1 MKFRSKLF
9 CFFLFSSL
17 TSMLFSTIILYKEA
31 SRLIFDEVQ
40 SKIFS
45 FSSLAARVINP
56 KILRDY
62 IDKEGKDEGQNFRK
76 LEKELIELISL
87 NRRDD
92 LFIQRVY
99 ILYQKGDKSP
109 YYFAIGS
116 GDSSFSFGELFID
129 RLHIPKFQTIYVTHK
144 LFSDSRGPF
153 ITGYAP
159 ILDSQGEKIALLG
172 IDFKAKEIDFE
183 LKKLFFY
190 GLIAFFSSTCVAILL
205 AYFLSKPVSASLSD
219 LCDTVKMIGKG
230 RLSTR
235 SHLHTQDEFNELAI
249 NINNMAQ
256 GLEERERLKAGL
268 SRYVSHYAMEEL
280 LKLDKPITLEG
291 ERKKVTILF
300 SDIRHFTT
308 LAENLPPEKVLKL
321 LNEYFKEMI
330 EVIFSYGGTL
340 DKFIGDGLLA
350 EFGAPLDDEFQEL
363 HAVLAAIKMHLKLD
377 EISKNWVKE
386 GNPPLS
392 MGIGIHTGLAVMGN
406 IGSEKRME
414 YTAIGDTVN
423 VASRLERLSKE
434 LGKPIIISKAV
445 HDKVKDHF
453 LFEDLKDTKLR
464 GRTENVQTYAI
475 DPKTQKNLSQ
485 FKVKHKI

>member
-1 MKFRSKLF
+1 M
-9 CFFLFSSL
+9 
-17 TSMLFSTIILYKEA
+17 IILYKEA
-31 SRLIFDEVQ
+31 SRLIFDEVR

-45 FSSLAARVINP
+45 FSSVAARTINP
-56 KILRDY
+56 KTLQDY
-62 IDKEGKDEGQNFRK
+62 INKEGKDAGEDFQR
-76 LEKELIELISL
+76 LEKELMELKSF

-92 LFIQRVY
+92 LFIQKVY
-99 ILYQKGDKSP
+99 ILYQKGDESP
-109 YYFAIGS
+109 YYFAMGS
-116 GDSSFSFGELFID
+116 GNSNFSFGQIFID
-129 RLHIPKFQTIYVTHK
+129 QSDIPKFQTIYVTRK
-144 LFSDSRGPF
+144 LFSDSQGPF
-153 ITGYAP
+153 ITGYAS
-159 ILDSQGEKIALLG
+159 ILNSQGEKIALLG
-172 IDFKAKEIDFE
+172 IDFKAKRIDFE

-190 GLIAFFSSTCVAILL
+190 ALFAFFISTCVAILL
-205 AYFLSKPVSASLSD
+205 AYFLSKPISASLSD

-280 LKLDKPITLEG
+280 LKLDKPIALEG

-308 LAENLPPEKVLKL
+308 LAENLPPEDVLKL

-330 EVIFSYGGTL
+330 EVIFRYGGTL

-377 EISKNWVKE
+377 EISERWAKE
-386 GNPPLS
+386 GKPPLS

-423 VASRLERLSKE
+423 VASRLERLSKKT
-434 LGKPIIISKAV
+434 GKPIIISKAIQ
-445 HDKVKDHF
+445 DKVKEHF
-453 LFEDLKDTKLR
+453 VFEDLKDTKLR
-464 GRTENVQTYAI
+464 GRTENVQIYAV
-475 DPKTQKNLSQ
+475 DPKVQKNLSQ